1 MKRKA
6 VAAVVNPKLAKFSKK
21 DTEEKQLVVIHWL
34 RQNYY
39 LGSGGST
46 PKALLF
52 QEYLDMCQAEN
63 VEPTSNSAFGKL
75 VRTAFPGVQS
85 SRKGPRGA
93 AKHQYKNLLPI
104 ALASGGERSRVVSSM
119 GESEPSSEA
128 HDEDEYDEEELEA
141 SSSFT
146 IAGSSSS
153 PVSSPQQASPVRHR
167 RQVYESSPV
176 SDESS
181 TSSSSFYFSSAPG
194 PVPSSPTSL
203 ALEDGDQLA
212 SSPTLSFSYSSSPSS
227 SPMAVLPLMTH
238 SAEWMPPVLQV
249 VDGGSAQHHHCQN
262 MPHHHQPLHELEE
275 GAQSSFDD
283 IIDAYGAEAA
293 AAAEQGVWE
302 GDDVEA
308 FFSITTSPYAAA
320 SSFLMPSAAHGYA
333 SFGTDFGFV
342 GANERREEEAQMMWC
357 SGSSV
362 EDILSANKGE
372 EWIDNILQ
380 GCN

>member
-1 MKRKA
+1 
-6 VAAVVNPKLAKFSKK
+6 
-21 DTEEKQLVVIHWL
+21 
-34 RQNYY
+34 
-39 LGSGGST
+39 
-46 PKALLF
+46 LF
-52 QEYLDMCQAEN
+52 
-63 VEPTSNSAFGKL
+63 FGY
-75 VRTAFPGVQS
+75 RAFPGVQS

-104 ALASGGERSRVVSSM
+104 ALAAGGERSRVVVSSM

-128 HDEDEYDEEELEA
+128 HDDEEYEEELEA
-141 SSSFT
+141 SSSSFT

-167 RQVYESSPV
+167 RQAYESSPV

-181 TSSSSFYFSSAPG
+181 SSSSSSSFYFSSAPG
-194 PVPSSPTSL
+194 PVPSSPASS

-227 SPMAVLPLMTH
+227 SPLAVMPMMTH
-238 SAEWMPPVLQV
+238 SAEWMPPILQV
-249 VDGGSAQHHHCQN
+249 VDGVSAQHHHCQHL
-262 MPHHHQPLHELEE
+262 PYHQHELEE

-308 FFSITTSPYAAA
+308 FFSITTSPYAA
-320 SSFLMPSAAHGYA
+320 SSFLMPSAHGYG

-357 SGSSV
+357 SSGSSV

>member
-1 MKRKA
+1 
-6 VAAVVNPKLAKFSKK
+6 
-21 DTEEKQLVVIHWL
+21 LV
-34 RQNYY
+34 
-39 LGSGGST
+39 
-46 PKALLF
+46 LF
-52 QEYLDMCQAEN
+52 
-63 VEPTSNSAFGKL
+63 FGC
-75 VRTAFPGVQS
+75 RAFPGVQS

-104 ALASGGERSRVVSSM
+104 GLAAGGERSRAVESSM

-128 HDEDEYDEEELEA
+128 HDDDEYEEELEA
-141 SSSFT
+141 SSSSFA

-153 PVSSPQQASPVRHR
+153 PVSSPQASPVRHR
-167 RQVYESSPV
+167 RQAYESSPV
-176 SDESS
+176 SDDS
-181 TSSSSFYFSSAPG
+181 SSSSFYFSSAPG
-194 PVPSSPTSL
+194 PVPSSPASS
-203 ALEDGDQLA
+203 AQEDGDQLA

-227 SPMAVLPLMTH
+227 SPLAVMPMMPH
-238 SAEWMPPVLQV
+238 AAEWMPPILQV
-249 VDGGSAQHHHCQN
+249 VDGVSAQHHHCQHH
-262 MPHHHQPLHELEE
+262 PHHQHEE

-308 FFSITTSPYAAA
+308 FFSITTSPYAA
-320 SSFLMPSAAHGYA
+320 SSFLMPSAHGGYA

-357 SGSSV
+357 SSGSSV

>member
-6 VAAVVNPKLAKFSKK
+6 VAAAVNPKLAKFSKK

-104 ALASGGERSRVVSSM
+104 GLAAGERSRAVESSM

-128 HDEDEYDEEELEA
+128 HDDDEYEEELEA
-141 SSSFT
+141 SSSSFA

-153 PVSSPQQASPVRHR
+153 PVSSPQASPVRHR
-167 RQVYESSPV
+167 RQAYESSPV
-176 SDESS
+176 SDDSS
-181 TSSSSFYFSSAPG
+181 SSSSFYFSSAPG
-194 PVPSSPTSL
+194 PVPSSPASS
-203 ALEDGDQLA
+203 AQEDGDQLA

-227 SPMAVLPLMTH
+227 SPLAVMPMMTH
-238 SAEWMPPVLQV
+238 AAEWMPPILQV
-249 VDGGSAQHHHCQN
+249 VDGVSAQHHHCQHL
-262 MPHHHQPLHELEE
+262 PHHQHEE

-308 FFSITTSPYAAA
+308 FFSITTSPYAA
-320 SSFLMPSAAHGYA
+320 SSFLMPSAHGYA
-333 SFGTDFGFV
+333 SFSTDFGFV

-357 SGSSV
+357 SSGSSV